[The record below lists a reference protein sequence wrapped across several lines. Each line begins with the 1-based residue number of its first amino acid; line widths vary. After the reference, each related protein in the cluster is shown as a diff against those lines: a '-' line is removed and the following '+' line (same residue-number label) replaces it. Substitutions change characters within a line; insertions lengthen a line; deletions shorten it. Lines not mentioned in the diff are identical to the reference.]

1 MRRQMAMI
9 DKVGGIIIKNKKV
22 LVVRKKTKEN
32 FPEFIIPGG
41 KRETGET
48 DVETLQREIQEEV
61 NLKVVKAEYVD
72 EYEDIAIFEKVPI
85 VVKVYLCEVEG
96 EVNVD
101 NEIKEFCWIDKD
113 YKKNGIKVASILEK
127 FVLPELIR
135 RKLI

>member
-1 MRRQMAMI
+1 MI

-41 KRETGET
+41 KREKGET

>member
-1 MRRQMAMI
+1 MI

-32 FPEFIIPGG
+32 FQEFIIPGG
-41 KRETGET
+41 KREIGET

-72 EYEDIAIFEKVPI
+72 EYEDIAIFEKIPI

-96 EVNVD
+96 EVNID

-113 YKKNGIKVASILEK
+113 YKKNGIKVSSILEK

>member
-1 MRRQMAMI
+1 MI

-85 VVKVYLCEVEG
+85 VVKAYLCEVEG

-127 FVLPELIR
+127 FVLPELVR

>member
-1 MRRQMAMI
+1 MAMI

-85 VVKVYLCEVEG
+85 VVKAYLCEVEG

>member
-1 MRRQMAMI
+1 MI

-85 VVKVYLCEVEG
+85 VVKAYLCEVEG

>member
-1 MRRQMAMI
+1 MI

-41 KRETGET
+41 KREIGET

-72 EYEDIAIFEKVPI
+72 EYEDIAIFEKIPI

-96 EVNVD
+96 EVNID

-135 RKLI
+135 CKLI

>member
-1 MRRQMAMI
+1 MI

-127 FVLPELIR
+127 LVLPELIR

>member
-1 MRRQMAMI
+1 MI

-41 KRETGET
+41 KREIGET

-72 EYEDIAIFEKVPI
+72 EYEDIAIFEKIPI

-96 EVNVD
+96 EVNID
-101 NEIKEFCWIDKD
+101 NEIKEFCLYEKCMT
-113 YKKNGIKVASILEK
+113 NMEMSII
-127 FVLPELIR
+127 V
-135 RKLI
+135 

>member
-1 MRRQMAMI
+1 MI

-41 KRETGET
+41 KREIGET

-72 EYEDIAIFEKVPI
+72 EYEDIAIFEKIPI

-96 EVNVD
+96 EVNID

-113 YKKNGIKVASILEK
+113 YKKNGIKVASILET

>member
-1 MRRQMAMI
+1 MI

-41 KRETGET
+41 KREIGET
-48 DVETLQREIQEEV
+48 DVETLQPEIQEEV

-72 EYEDIAIFEKVPI
+72 EYEDIAIFEKIPI

-96 EVNVD
+96 EVNID

-135 RKLI
+135 RKLIW

>member
-1 MRRQMAMI
+1 MI

-41 KRETGET
+41 KREIGET

-72 EYEDIAIFEKVPI
+72 EYEDIAIFEKIPI

-96 EVNVD
+96 EVNID

-135 RKLI
+135 CKLIW

>member
-1 MRRQMAMI
+1 MI

-72 EYEDIAIFEKVPI
+72 EYEDIAIFEKVPS
-85 VVKVYLCEVEG
+85 VVKVYLGEVEG

>member
-1 MRRQMAMI
+1 MI

-22 LVVRKKTKEN
+22 HVVRKKTKEN

>member
-1 MRRQMAMI
+1 MI

-72 EYEDIAIFEKVPI
+72 IAIFEKVPI

>member
-1 MRRQMAMI
+1 MI

-101 NEIKEFCWIDKD
+101 NEIKEFCCIDKD

>member
-1 MRRQMAMI
+1 MI

-113 YKKNGIKVASILEK
+113 YKKNGIKVGSILGEH
-127 FVLPELIR
+127 VIPNLVERGLM
-135 RKLI
+135 

>member
-1 MRRQMAMI
+1 MI

-127 FVLPELIR
+127 FVLPKLIR

>member
-1 MRRQMAMI
+1 MI

-72 EYEDIAIFEKVPI
+72 GYEDIAIFEKVPI

>member
-1 MRRQMAMI
+1 MI

-72 EYEDIAIFEKVPI
+72 EYEDIAIVEKVPI

>member
-1 MRRQMAMI
+1 MAMI

-85 VVKVYLCEVEG
+85 VV

>member
-1 MRRQMAMI
+1 MI

-61 NLKVVKAEYVD
+61 NLKVVK
-72 EYEDIAIFEKVPI
+72 
-85 VVKVYLCEVEG
+85 C
-96 EVNVD
+96 
-101 NEIKEFCWIDKD
+101 
-113 YKKNGIKVASILEK
+113 LEMMPMIWK
-127 FVLPELIR
+127 
-135 RKLI
+135 

>member
-1 MRRQMAMI
+1 MI

-101 NEIKEFCWIDKD
+101 NEIKEFCWIAKD
-113 YKKNGIKVASILEK
+113 YKKNGIKVASILEI

>member
-1 MRRQMAMI
+1 MI

-22 LVVRKKTKEN
+22 LVVRKKTKGN

-72 EYEDIAIFEKVPI
+72 EYEDIAIFEKIPI

>member
-1 MRRQMAMI
+1 MI

-32 FPEFIIPGG
+32 FPEFIITGG

>member
-1 MRRQMAMI
+1 MAMI

-96 EVNVD
+96 EVTVD

>member
-1 MRRQMAMI
+1 MTMI

-41 KRETGET
+41 KREIGET

-72 EYEDIAIFEKVPI
+72 EYEDIAIFEKIPI

-96 EVNVD
+96 EVNID

>member
-1 MRRQMAMI
+1 MI

-41 KRETGET
+41 KREIGET

-72 EYEDIAIFEKVPI
+72 EYEDIAIFEKIPI
-85 VVKVYLCEVEG
+85 MVKVYLCEVEG
-96 EVNVD
+96 EVNID

-127 FVLPELIR
+127 FVLPELIG

>member
-1 MRRQMAMI
+1 MI

-41 KRETGET
+41 KREIGET

-72 EYEDIAIFEKVPI
+72 EYEDIAIFEKIPI

-96 EVNVD
+96 EVNID

-113 YKKNGIKVASILEK
+113 YNKNWIKVASILEK
-127 FVLPELIR
+127 FVLPELIS
-135 RKLI
+135 RKLIW